1 MAKAPAKKKPAKMKE
16 TSPKE
21 MKSDKKMKEQ
31 GKMDMKKDKKM
42 GMC

>member
-1 MAKAPAKKKPAKMKE
+1 MKKTTKPAKKTAMKE

-31 GKMDMKKDKKM
+31 GKKDMKKDKKM
-42 GMC
+42 GVC